1 MEKVCLEGRSFRV
14 EEVSNGLFEY
24 FADKLEA
31 YEHRTSNLGIM
42 HIATLGK
49 TLVFVMRYANRE
61 NPRDVYSVYYVYA
74 SGERKIQ
81 RGNLHYSILKKAA
94 LPTAEYIG
102 KYMYCRTDKFRISIG
117 LVQQDKPCQSEEDA
131 LKMAEAYC
139 LCSQEKTYQNLF
151 WRAEKELPIE
161 AKIDGESCYLAFVE
175 QHSGEALKI
184 TDKCGKYRVYPKN

>member
-74 SGERKIQ
+74 SGERKT
-81 RGNLHYSILKKAA
+81 NAA
-94 LPTAEYIG
+94 ICITA
-102 KYMYCRTDKFRISIG
+102 F
-117 LVQQDKPCQSEEDA
+117 
-131 LKMAEAYC
+131 
-139 LCSQEKTYQNLF
+139 
-151 WRAEKELPIE
+151 
-161 AKIDGESCYLAFVE
+161 
-175 QHSGEALKI
+175 
-184 TDKCGKYRVYPKN
+184 

>member
-1 MEKVCLEGRSFRV
+1 M
-14 EEVSNGLFEY
+14 
-24 FADKLEA
+24 
-31 YEHRTSNLGIM
+31 
-42 HIATLGK
+42 
-49 TLVFVMRYANRE
+49 
-61 NPRDVYSVYYVYA
+61 
-74 SGERKIQ
+74 
-81 RGNLHYSILKKAA
+81 KKAA

-139 LCSQEKTYQNLF
+139 LCSQEKTYQNFF

>member
-61 NPRDVYSVYYVYA
+61 NPRDVYSVYMFMP
-74 SGERKIQ
+74 
-81 RGNLHYSILKKAA
+81 AA
-94 LPTAEYIG
+94 KEKSNAAICITA
-102 KYMYCRTDKFRISIG
+102 F
-117 LVQQDKPCQSEEDA
+117 
-131 LKMAEAYC
+131 
-139 LCSQEKTYQNLF
+139 
-151 WRAEKELPIE
+151 
-161 AKIDGESCYLAFVE
+161 
-175 QHSGEALKI
+175 
-184 TDKCGKYRVYPKN
+184 